1 MTRHSMTRHS
11 MTRHS
16 MTRHSMMMS
25 CRAGAAAMAAGP
37 TRWMARARRL
47 GFGVVATLA
56 IAGSAGQA
64 ADERFEVASIK
75 AVRPTLADTV
85 AALQQR
91 DVARA
96 KAAFAAYDSAWN
108 GIEVY
113 INTRSKEIYTVL
125 EIDYQRKIAKA
136 LDAATPDMA
145 ALLADAQTMLAKYDE
160 AIGLVSKAAP
170 LNPLYDDVARLRMVR
185 AHLREVI
192 PALKAGDVAK
202 ARKSFEA
209 FDSSWDSIEDL
220 VKARSDDNYV
230 AIEKGMIE
238 IEQALMPEKPDAAK
252 VTALVND
259 VMAKYNA
266 SLAEVVKEARSR
278 P

>member
-1 MTRHSMTRHS
+1 MARQTTTSYRVD
-11 MTRHS
+11 
-16 MTRHSMMMS
+16 
-25 CRAGAAAMAAGP
+25 AAAILARPAG
-37 TRWMARARRL
+37 WMQRIRRI

-56 IAGSAGQA
+56 IAGTAGQA
-64 ADERFEVASIK
+64 ADGERFEVTSVK

-96 KAAFAAYDSAWN
+96 KAAFEAYDSAWN

-113 INTRSKEIYTVL
+113 INTRSKEMYEFL
-125 EIDYQRKIAKA
+125 EINYQRKIAKA

-145 ALLADAQTMLAKYDE
+145 ALLADAQVMLAKYDE
-160 AIGLVSKAAP
+160 AIGLVSKAPA
-170 LNPLYDDVARLRMVR
+170 LNPLYDDVARLRIVR
-185 AHLREVI
+185 AHLREVP

-202 ARKSFEA
+202 ARKSFAA

-220 VKARSDDNYV
+220 IKARSDDNYV
-230 AIEKGMIE
+230 AIEKGMID

-266 SLAEVVKEARSR
+266 SLAEVMKEARSK